1 MGECCTRL
9 ILYIGVY
16 TNHQKLMDFL
26 FVAEMLLEGVAL
38 VMVVHLLVVV
48 VHLLVVLVQVGV
60 WVEQEHPFQVPLEV
74 LLVQVQ
80 DFGTS
85 GKHMVVEVQQG
96 LEEEV
101 EVLEVEELECHMV
114 YYLSS

>member
-9 ILYIGVY
+9 ILYIGVC
-16 TNHQKLMDFL
+16 TNHQELLDFL
-26 FVAEMLLEGVAL
+26 FVAGMLLEE
-38 VMVVHLLVVV
+38 VHLLVVV
-48 VHLLVVLVQVGV
+48 VVHLVVAVDQVGV
-60 WVEQEHPFQVPLEV
+60 WVELEHPYQVPLEV

-80 DFGTS
+80 DFDTS
-85 GKHMVVEVQQG
+85 GKHMVVVVQQG

-114 YYLSS
+114 YFLSS